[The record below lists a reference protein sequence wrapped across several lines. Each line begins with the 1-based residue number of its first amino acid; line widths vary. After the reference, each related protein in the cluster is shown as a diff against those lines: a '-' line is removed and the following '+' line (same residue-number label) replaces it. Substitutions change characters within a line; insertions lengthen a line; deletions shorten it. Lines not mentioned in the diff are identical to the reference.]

1 MTVSGTNTFNLVR
14 NQIIEE
20 AFKEIGVLTP
30 NRSLTNEEM
39 NDGALK
45 LNLFCKSLIASES
58 FLWKTEQAVLF
69 LEPGQAAY
77 ILDGS
82 TSNCTQVY
90 TETALSA
97 DVISGATSITVND
110 TTGFVI
116 GYFIGI
122 IQSDSTALWT
132 TITNIVGTTI
142 TLNNALSTSATSGAS
157 VFAYQTKIG
166 RPERIQNAQARI
178 DSGTGSNQDI
188 PMVQLSRDTYFDIPV
203 KDISA
208 RPNQYYYDKQLTSG
222 IIYLWPIPDSSV
234 DMIVLTFIKQIYDF
248 DAPNDNADF
257 PVEWLTPIIL
267 GLANRLVRSY
277 GRLDATEKE
286 QLKRD
291 AEEALADVEGYD
303 REPTSIYFQP
313 ATNKNINNFR

>member
-1 MTVSGTNTFNLVR
+1 MSTSGTTTFNLVR

-45 LNLFCKSLIASES
+45 LNLFCKSLISKGS
-58 FLWKTEQAVLF
+58 FLWKTQQAILF
-69 LEPGQAAY
+69 LEPGQEVY
-77 ILDGS
+77 VIDGS
-82 TSNCTQVY
+82 TSNCTEVHSE
-90 TETALSA
+90 TELSA
-97 DVISGATSITVND
+97 DAIAGATSIVVD
-110 TTGFVI
+110 DVTGFVI

-122 IQSDSTALWT
+122 TQSDSTLLWT

-142 TLNNALSTSATSGAS
+142 TLDDPLVTDATEGAI

-178 DSGTGSNQDI
+178 MSDIGSNQDI
-188 PMVQLSRDTYFDIPV
+188 PMVQLSRDTYFNIPV
-203 KDISA
+203 KNTSA
-208 RPNQYYYDKQLTSG
+208 RPNQFYYDKQLSSG
-222 IIYLWPIPDSSV
+222 IIYLWPIPDSSTN
-234 DMIVLTFIKQIYDF
+234 MIVLTFIKQIYDF
-248 DAPNDNADF
+248 DAANDDPDF
-257 PVEWLTPIIL
+257 PVEWLQALIL
-267 GLANRLVRSY
+267 NVAYRLSRSY
-277 GRLDATEKE
+277 GRFDPNERE

-291 AEEALADVEGYD
+291 AEQALADAEGYD

-313 ATNKNINNFR
+313 ATNININNYR